1 MSCPWLDNREV
12 KEMEKTQK
20 YGPLTWELRERNPA
34 YQVKEYNIIID
45 DLRGYS
51 ADVSHAVKELEC
63 HYLTRDAEI
72 CHIEYTKH
80 CTQFQTSC
88 LNKEDCC

>member
-1 MSCPWLDNREV
+1 MDNREV

-20 YGPLTWELRERNPA
+20 YSPLMRELRERERERNPG

-45 DLRGYS
+45 DLGGYS
-51 ADVSHAVKELEC
+51 ADVSHPLKELEC

-80 CTQFQTSC
+80 CTKCQNSC